1 MVSDNGFNPDWVSP
15 PGDTIIDLMD
25 EHGFNEEE
33 LSKRVGLSL
42 IKGRELISGELI
54 LTEKIANK
62 LESLFDV
69 STTFWLSREDK
80 YRQHKDAIIRQNNE
94 WVQSLPTS
102 DMSKLGWIPKGLS
115 GNKKVECCLSFFGV
129 SSVPEWFNYYKN
141 KQTAIAFRKSEA
153 FRTEEMAV
161 ITWLKKAEYISR
173 KQRAYAWDKEILKG
187 SLEALRKYSLEPDPK
202 VFLPAI
208 RSILAD
214 AGVALVIL
222 PTPIG
227 CPASGATCFFEPSKA
242 TLIMSFRYLRDDHFW
257 FTLFHEVGHLVLH
270 NCEQHRIEGMSGL
283 SEKEEQEANEFSSS
297 VLIPPAYRAEF
308 DTLTGRNWKNIIK
321 FARKIGVSKGIVLG
335 QLQHAQKIPF
345 DHFSKFKV
353 KYNREDLS

>member
-1 MVSDNGFNPDWVSP
+1 MVSDNGFNPDWVSA

-33 LSKRVGLSL
+33 LSRRVGLSL
-42 IKGRELISGELI
+42 TKGRELISGDLI
-54 LTEKIANK
+54 LTEQIAYK
-62 LESLFDV
+62 LELLFKV
-69 STTFWLSREDK
+69 SMNFWLSREDK
-80 YRQHKDAIIRQNNE
+80 FRKHKNEIIRQNNE

-115 GNKKVECCLSFFGV
+115 GSRKIECCLNFFGV
-129 SSVPEWFNYYKN
+129 SSVPEWLSYYKN
-141 KQTAIAFRKSEA
+141 KQTAIAFRKSDV

-173 KQRAYAWDKEILKG
+173 KQKTYAWDREVLKN
-187 SLEALRKYSLEPDPK
+187 SLGALRKHSLEPNPR
-202 VFLPAI
+202 VFLPVI
-208 RSILAD
+208 RTILAD

-222 PTPIG
+222 PTPTG
-227 CPASGATCFFEPSKA
+227 CPASGATCFFEPDKA

-270 NCEQHRIEGMSGL
+270 NCEQHRIEGMKGL
-283 SEKEEQEANEFSSS
+283 SEKEEQEANLFSSN
-297 VLIPPAYRAEF
+297 VLIPPMYRAEF
-308 DTLTGRNWKNIIK
+308 DSLNGRDWKNIIK

-335 QLQHAQKIPF
+335 QLQYAKKIPY
-345 DHFSKFKV
+345 DHFSRFKV
-353 KYNREDLS
+353 KYNREDLC